1 MDHHPDEKEG
11 NMDEIVTNNNTHT
24 DNKISEPPP
33 KNKKRL
39 TDKETR
45 IVYVIVATL
54 LPLFFLSTIYFVVTL
69 HQLSARLT
77 EISYYVGGIEN
88 RTVSLEKR
96 QAEFHGQLTQLDG
109 RLTAF
114 SSSPILKEVET
125 LAPRVNLLEKQ
136 LSSIHV
142 RQKVTPVRSGAIQTD
157 KRHYYEIKEG
167 DNLFRISQKYGLSVE
182 ELARMNDL
190 QEDELILVGQKL
202 VVSK

>member
-1 MDHHPDEKEG
+1 MDHHPNEKEG
-11 NMDEIVTNNNTHT
+11 NMDEIVTNNTAT
-24 DNKISEPPP
+24 DNKISEPPS
-33 KNKKRL
+33 KNKKRS

-69 HQLSARLT
+69 NQLSVRLT
-77 EISYYVGGIEN
+77 DLSYYAGSIEN
-88 RTVSLEKR
+88 RTASLEKR
-96 QAEFHGQLTQLDG
+96 QTELHGQLIQLDG

-114 SSSPILKEVET
+114 SSSPVIKEVET

-142 RQKVTPVRSGAIQTD
+142 RQKVTPVRSGAIHTD

-182 ELARMNDL
+182 ALAKMNDL
-190 QEDELILVGQKL
+190 QEDELIVVGQKL